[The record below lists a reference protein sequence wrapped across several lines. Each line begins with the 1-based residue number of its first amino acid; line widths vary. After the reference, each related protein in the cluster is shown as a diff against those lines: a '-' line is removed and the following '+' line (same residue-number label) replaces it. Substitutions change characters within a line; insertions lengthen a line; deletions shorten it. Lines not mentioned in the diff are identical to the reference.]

1 MPVLH
6 LLAPDEEAIASKAC
20 ANKFFYSDLSLY
32 GSRTRRK
39 TIIRTMSIGHGI
51 VATGDPKA
59 GQLENVG
66 LTLTCSVEILA
77 APKLPSAVVTFCLV
91 YLASSPNLQGKCT
104 SQDQPLI

>member
-1 MPVLH
+1 
-6 LLAPDEEAIASKAC
+6 
-20 ANKFFYSDLSLY
+20 
-32 GSRTRRK
+32 
-39 TIIRTMSIGHGI
+39 MSIGHVS
-51 VATGDPKA
+51 VATGDPEA
-59 GQLENVG
+59 GQLGHHFENVG

>member
-1 MPVLH
+1 MKLVQCLDKFCLGVFGVE
-6 LLAPDEEAIASKAC
+6 LLIS
-20 ANKFFYSDLSLY
+20 
-32 GSRTRRK
+32 GGQW
-39 TIIRTMSIGHGI
+39 TMSIGHGI